1 MSQNKVKEIVLLP
14 PIEVPIDEEILEEFE
29 ESGMSPLEALKK
41 TKGDKKTDKP
51 IISIDQQL
59 NENLKLPSEEKKNK
73 KKNDSTDSDT
83 QITLDF

>member
-51 IISIDQQL
+51 II
-59 NENLKLPSEEKKNK
+59 
-73 KKNDSTDSDT
+73 
-83 QITLDF
+83 